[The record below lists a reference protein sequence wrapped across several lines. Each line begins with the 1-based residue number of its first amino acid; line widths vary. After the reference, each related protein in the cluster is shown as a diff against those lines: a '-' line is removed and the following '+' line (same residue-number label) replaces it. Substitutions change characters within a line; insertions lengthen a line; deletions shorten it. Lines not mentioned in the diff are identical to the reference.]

1 MPTDKKLKNLV
12 LNVLTEEQYDSATKN
27 EDELYIT
34 PDNSDE
40 LEKVIPTDVGIKDNK
55 LGLVHDTVWLTN
67 QNAINL
73 GNGLTYDKN
82 TNTLS
87 GNFASVSPTLWLVD
101 KDTHEVRTNI
111 TEEEKT
117 NLEKELY
124 NQVIYMNGDYKDEI
138 NVSVPS
144 KLFHLDVSNEYIF
157 TQLNIFQNTITGPTL
172 TIYTLSVGNK
182 DSATN
187 TYSITITKLD
197 EVSAI
202 NVIEPVSIHE
212 ENNSI
217 TYNVSDLA
225 TVNAINVMQINLITL
240 VGSYTLVTVVNNG
253 INFLNQNPIYY
264 SSRGMKMLVIDNT
277 TFSEENDTVTYY
289 FKEITLPTQVV
300 SIVNIDAKEDATNGT
315 ITTEQLSTLQANDA
329 NYVMFNHEKYYLGDK
344 GHKEGFLTYS
354 HVGFENGNTFIKSIT
369 ITISTK
375 AWVLNTTQV
384 RNISVTENDDGT
396 IDMEIA

>member
-40 LEKVIPTDVGIKDNK
+40 LEKVIPTDVGVKDNK

-87 GNFASVSPTLWLVD
+87 C
-101 KDTHEVRTNI
+101 E
-111 TEEEKT
+111 
-117 NLEKELY
+117 
-124 NQVIYMNGDYKDEI
+124 
-138 NVSVPS
+138 
-144 KLFHLDVSNEYIF
+144 
-157 TQLNIFQNTITGPTL
+157 
-172 TIYTLSVGNK
+172 
-182 DSATN
+182 
-187 TYSITITKLD
+187 
-197 EVSAI
+197 
-202 NVIEPVSIHE
+202 
-212 ENNSI
+212 
-217 TYNVSDLA
+217 
-225 TVNAINVMQINLITL
+225 
-240 VGSYTLVTVVNNG
+240 
-253 INFLNQNPIYY
+253 
-264 SSRGMKMLVIDNT
+264 
-277 TFSEENDTVTYY
+277 
-289 FKEITLPTQVV
+289 QVV

-384 RNISVTENDDGT
+384 RNISVTENDGGT